1 MQRGIDILL
10 SIKMEKTKSVE
21 TNQVGQ
27 YKYRKQ
33 KPQIKFKQ
41 KEHAMG
47 KETKYQTL
55 EIFTLIFFIGSW
67 CFFLMLF

>member
-33 KPQIKFKQ
+33 KPQI
-41 KEHAMG
+41 
-47 KETKYQTL
+47 
-55 EIFTLIFFIGSW
+55 
-67 CFFLMLF
+67 

>member
-33 KPQIKFKQ
+33 NPQIKFKQ
-41 KEHAMG
+41 KEHAMAKKQSIRRSKSSLSFSLLG
-47 KETKYQTL
+47 VDG
-55 EIFTLIFFIGSW
+55 FF
-67 CFFLMLF
+67 